1 MYYPYLRG
9 KMYELLAV
17 RELIEKNLIDS
28 DYISPIIEPVRDNS
42 TFNNLL
48 KAANEAKYK
57 LNVISNPQVGEY
69 KDVDQLPGLIKDNK
83 MKNSIIIQNN
93 NTVTISEDDLLF
105 YDAPVEVLDN
115 SNRNSTINVVQ
126 DSLVFNKSR
135 IGNPKH
141 VVVFNDCFNRQD
153 RNADYSE
160 NQDEN
165 FSEYHL
171 VYKEVGYEGF
181 GDYSI
186 IGKDYQDSGFAP
198 YAVAIHIVY
207 FDKNDIL
214 RVHHFVSDSNDDMY
228 DPANKLHEAL
238 GKLHN
243 WVNSSSFDKDK
254 NSSEGLMQLDTLFS
268 EDRYPGLG
276 FLKKLEIMHHLEI
289 MNRYLRKTGNTN

>member
-9 KMYELLAV
+9 KMYELLAIK
-17 RELIEKNLIDS
+17 ELIENGLINSKNV
-28 DYISPIIEPVRDNS
+28 SPIIEPVRDNS

-48 KAANEAKYK
+48 KLAKKNDYN
-57 LNVISNPQVGEY
+57 LNIISNPQVGEY
-69 KDVDQLPGLIKDNK
+69 KAVDQLPGLIKVNN

-93 NTVTISEDDLLF
+93 NTVTISKDDL
-105 YDAPVEVLDN
+105 YDAPVEVLDD

-207 FDKNDIL
+207 FDKNNIL
-214 RVHHFVSDSNDDMY
+214 RIHHFVSDSNDDMY

>member
-1 MYYPYLRG
+1 
-9 KMYELLAV
+9 MYELLAIK
-17 RELIEKNLIDS
+17 ELIENGLINSKNV
-28 DYISPIIEPVRDNS
+28 SPIIEPVRDNS

-48 KAANEAKYK
+48 KLAKKNDYN
-57 LNVISNPQVGEY
+57 LNIISNPQVGEY
-69 KDVDQLPGLIKDNK
+69 KAVDQLPGLIKDNN

-93 NTVTISEDDLLF
+93 NTVTISKDDLLF
-105 YDAPVEVLDN
+105 YDAPVEVLDD

-207 FDKNDIL
+207 FDKNNIL
-214 RVHHFVSDSNDDMY
+214 RIHHFVSDSNDDMY

>member
-9 KMYELLAV
+9 KMYELLAIK
-17 RELIEKNLIDS
+17 ELIANNSKNV
-28 DYISPIIEPVRDNS
+28 SPIIEPVRDNS

-48 KAANEAKYK
+48 KLAKKNDYN
-57 LNVISNPQVGEY
+57 LNIISNPQVGEY
-69 KDVDQLPGLIKDNK
+69 KAVDQLPGLIKVNN

-93 NTVTISEDDLLF
+93 NTVTISKDDLLF
-105 YDAPVEVLDN
+105 YDAPVEVLDD

-207 FDKNDIL
+207 FDKNNIL
-214 RVHHFVSDSNDDMY
+214 RIHHFVSDSNDDMY